1 MYRRFKTH
9 LRMNLAGLGLASRIV
24 ASFILVFG
32 LMGSVGLYLMKRSL
46 LPTFETIE
54 RKAAY
59 DAAKR
64 VLSGIDEQLV
74 SLSVLNHDWAYWDEM
89 YEHLL
94 KPNQKFQVSNIGPA
108 AIAASNLN
116 AVLLVNASGAVV
128 GFGGRA
134 LSNGRIPQMRDLLSS
149 LLGRWQGADPH
160 VPTTKCG
167 LSWMLERPVS
177 ICWTGVVHSDGTHTP
192 SGTVAMMRE
201 LDPEDLKNIAANAG
215 IDFRMSAPKEP
226 KPAFFGTETP
236 LQIPGFQYLP
246 AHDLQLSSHDTV
258 IDMQSLLS
266 GVDGRSVAQVDM
278 QIERQWMVK
287 AEKLLSDMML
297 QWAMVAFVSGVV
309 LISVI
314 QRWLVRPVARLRT
327 DLASLG
333 ESKRWDSVLKYD
345 RPDEI
350 GELTKGINSLLL
362 VLHEQVRKLESM
374 SRTDSLTGIANRR
387 KLDERLPLEMSRLA
401 RHADPLS
408 LLLIDVDHFKKYND
422 LYGHPEGDV
431 ALKKVA
437 SVLAACSRQQDLAA
451 RFGGEE
457 FAILLPNTDEAG
469 ALAVAEKIMLEM
481 SKLEI
486 PHAQSPTSPRL
497 SVSVGGTTWSKVQPG
512 GAGALISQA
521 DKALYVAKR
530 DGRMRASFYNG

>member
-1 MYRRFKTH
+1 MYRRIKNH
-9 LRMNLAGLGLASRIV
+9 LRMNVASLGLASRVV

-46 LPTFETIE
+46 LPTFETID

-108 AIAASNLN
+108 AMATSNLN
-116 AVLLVNASGAVV
+116 AVMLMNLKGEVI
-128 GFGGRA
+128 GFGARA
-134 LSNGRIPQMRDLLSS
+134 LSNERTPQMRDILGI
-149 LLGRWQGADPH
+149 LLGRWQGEAQHIP
-160 VPTTKCG
+160 VTKCG
-167 LSWMLERPVS
+167 LSWVLERPAS
-177 ICWTGVVHSDGTHTP
+177 ICWTGVVHSDGSHPP
-192 SGTVAMMRE
+192 SGTVVMVRE
-201 LDPEDLKNIAANAG
+201 LEPDSLKNIAANAG
-215 IDFRMSAPKEP
+215 IDFKLDAPGEVKGRSSEKESS
-226 KPAFFGTETP
+226 
-236 LQIPGFQYLP
+236 LQMAKFQYLP
-246 AHDLQLSSHDTV
+246 ALELTLISQDTV
-258 IDMQSLLS
+258 IDIHSTLPGLN
-266 GVDGRSVAQVDM
+266 GRSFARVDM
-278 QIERQWMVK
+278 RIERQWMVQ
-287 AEKLLSDMML
+287 AEKLLTDMMM
-297 QWAMVAFVSGVV
+297 QWAVVAFVSGFM

-350 GELTKGINSLLL
+350 GELTKGINALLL
-362 VLHEQVRKLESM
+362 VLHEQVRKLESV
-374 SRTDSLTGIANRR
+374 SRTDALTGIANRR
-387 KLDERLPLEMSRLA
+387 KLDERMTLELSRLA
-401 RHADPLS
+401 RHAVPLS
-408 LLLIDVDHFKKYND
+408 LLLIDVDHFKRYND
-422 LYGHPEGDV
+422 TYGHPEGDA
-431 ALKKVA
+431 ALRKVA
-437 SVLAACSRQQDLAA
+437 AVLASCSRQQDLAA

-457 FAILLPNTDEAG
+457 FAVLLPNTDESG
-469 ALAVAEKIMLEM
+469 ARSVAEKIMQGM
-481 SKLEI
+481 SALNI

-497 SVSVGGTTWSKVQPG
+497 SVSIGGTTWLEIQSG
-512 GAGALISQA
+512 GAETLISQA